1 MHQIND
7 SITETQEVS
16 FVLDSS
22 SRFSDLNKI
31 DLSSYSRGI
40 ILCDESVSLNW
51 LPKLKHIISNQLD
64 IEHVELIKAVE
75 SSKNLNSFLNLIEI
89 LESKKCSTRDLI
101 IAIGGGVVLDVSSF
115 LASTYMRGVP
125 LMMIPSTLIGQADAS
140 TAGKTCLNSMR
151 SKNLMGSYYLPKIVY
166 NNIEILSTTSPHSMR
181 QGISEIFKYGLLG
194 SKKLINLLEK
204 YSTNKDKS
212 FLIDIIEETIKV
224 RLTIRKQHPLASNL
238 GHTFGHAIEKCTNY
252 AVSHGDAISVG
263 TVMALEFGNRI
274 GITTNQVKS
283 NIIEKMQLLGLN
295 VYIDSSLNVFEL
307 TDIMMRD
314 KKSFQNQIGLVLLKE
329 IEKPYFDKGNPFYY
343 VKPDEINEFF
353 NIFINKS
360 NFTKE
365 NHWNYLMG
373 NVN

>member
-1 MHQIND
+1 MYQIND

-22 SRFSDLNKI
+22 SGFGDLNEI

-40 ILCDESVSLNW
+40 ILCDESVSLDW
-51 LPKLKHIISNQLD
+51 LPKLKRMISNQLH
-64 IEHVELIKAVE
+64 IEHVEFIEAVE
-75 SSKNLNSFLNLIEI
+75 SSKNLNSYLKLIEI

-115 LASTYMRGVP
+115 LASTYMRGIP

-140 TAGKTCLNSMR
+140 TAGKTCLNSMH

-194 SKKLINLLEK
+194 SKKLITLLEK

-212 FLIDIIEETIKV
+212 ILIDILEETIKV
-224 RLTIRKQHPLASNL
+224 RLTIRKKHPLASNL

-252 AVSHGDAISVG
+252 AVSHGDAISIG
-263 TVMALEFGNRI
+263 TVMALEFGSRI

-283 NIIEKMQLLGLN
+283 NIIGKMQALGLN

-314 KKSFQNQIGLVLLKE
+314 KKSYQNQIGLVLLQE
-329 IEKPYFDKGNPFYY
+329 IEKPYYNKGNPFYY
-343 VKPDEINEFF
+343 AKPNEINKFF
-353 NIFINKS
+353 DVFLNKP
-360 NFTKE
+360 NYKKE
-365 NHWNYLMG
+365 NHWENLMG
-373 NVN
+373 SVN

>member
-1 MHQIND
+1 M
-7 SITETQEVS
+7 
-16 FVLDSS
+16 
-22 SRFSDLNKI
+22 
-31 DLSSYSRGI
+31 
-40 ILCDESVSLNW
+40 
-51 LPKLKHIISNQLD
+51 KHIISNQLD

-140 TAGKTCLNSMR
+140 TAGKTCLNSMH
-151 SKNLMGSYYLPKIVY
+151 SKNLVGSYYLPKIVY
-166 NNIEILSTTSPHSMR
+166 NNIEILSTTSPHSIR

-212 FLIDIIEETIKV
+212 FLIDIIKETIKV
-224 RLTIRKQHPLASNL
+224 RLAIRKKHPLASNL

-314 KKSFQNQIGLVLLKE
+314 KKSFQNQIGLVLLKD
-329 IEKPYFDKGNPFYY
+329 IEKPYYDKENPFYY
-343 VKPDEINEFF
+343 VKPNEINEFF
-353 NIFINKS
+353 DIFINKS